1 MSEKIYDVPALW
13 QNRAFADDA
22 RYNALYTRSIK
33 DPNGFWAEEAKR
45 IDWIK
50 PFTKVKN
57 ISFDP
62 HNVSIKW
69 FEDGTLNA
77 AYNCIDRHLAKRGD
91 QVAIL
96 WEGDDPKHDKK
107 ITYKQLHA
115 EVCRFA
121 NVLKARGVKKGDRV
135 TVYLPMIPETAISM
149 LACARIGAIHSV
161 VFGGFSPD
169 SLAGRI
175 EDCKSNII
183 VTADE
188 GVRGGRKIPL
198 KANADIAA
206 DKAGGVTSVIVVRR
220 TGEKVNMKS
229 DRDVYYD
236 EIAKTV
242 PADCPCEEMN
252 AEDPLFILYTSGST
266 GKPKGVLHTTAGY
279 LVYTSITHQYV
290 FDYHDGDIYWCTADV
305 GWVTGHSYIVYGPLS
320 NGAVTL
326 MFEGVPNYPSAS
338 RFWEVCDKHQVNVI
352 YTAPTAIRAL
362 MQSGAEP
369 VKKTSRKS
377 LRLLGTV
384 GEPIN
389 PEAWEWY
396 YHVVGDDRCPIVDTW
411 WQTETGGILITPLP
425 GATRLKPGSAT
436 LPFFGV
442 IPQIVDAEGNELTGA
457 CSGNLCIADSWPGQ
471 MRTVYGD
478 HDRFVQTY
486 FSTYLGRYFTGDGCR
501 RDEDGY
507 YWITGR
513 VDDVINVAGHRLGTA
528 EVESALVAHPKV
540 SEAAVVGYPHDIKG
554 QGIYAY
560 VTLMAG
566 EKPSDELRKELIAWV
581 RKEIGPIA
589 SPDLIQFAPGLP
601 KTRSG
606 KIMRRILRKIA
617 EDEFSNLGDTSTLAE
632 PTVVND
638 LVNNRQNKKA
648 AAAGA

>member
-1 MSEKIYDVPALW
+1 MSEKIYDVPAQW

-229 DRDVYYD
+229 GRDVYYD

-362 MQSGAEP
+362 MQSGAAP
-369 VKKTSRKS
+369 VKKTPRKS

>member
-1 MSEKIYDVPALW
+1 MSEKIYDVPAQW

-229 DRDVYYD
+229 GRDVYYD